1 MIAALL
7 VIITNSLVFV
17 IFKLFQRHQVHIKRA
32 IIINYTTAV
41 IISYFAIRKSIDFN
55 LLWNA
60 KWIIPAV
67 IIGIIYV
74 LNFYLINLCTK
85 NFNLAVTSLSGKISV
100 VIPILIGIIILHE
113 AFGWT
118 RVVGIL
124 LALLSLFLILK
135 PKNPTNFKLF
145 FNTPAKI
152 LKLFIPIALFLFYGI
167 SDALFQV
174 SQKKLFYSSI
184 YPESEGFVNENAIF
198 VLTVFSVCFIFS
210 ILFTTAIKENP
221 IRFYKFRDIIG
232 GIALG
237 VVNLIGGFMLLEAV
251 SQVNN
256 TGVLFAV
263 INISVVILTTM
274 IGILYFKEKL
284 RPINIVGIVIALLAL
299 VLLNI

>member
-17 IFKLFQRHQVHIKRA
+17 LFKLFQRYQVHIKRA

-41 IISYFAIRKSIDFN
+41 IISYVAIRQSLDFN

-60 KWIIPAV
+60 KWIIPAI

-74 LNFYLINLCTK
+74 LNFYVIDICTK
-85 NFNLAVTSLSGKISV
+85 NFNLAVTSLSGKMSV
-100 VIPILIGIIILHE
+100 VIPVLTGIIILNE
-113 AFGWT
+113 SFGWI
-118 RVVGIL
+118 RVVGII

-135 PKNPTNFKLF
+135 PEKFSKSKLF
-145 FNTPAKI
+145 FFSPAKI
-152 LKLFIPIALFLFYGI
+152 MKLYIPIALFLFYGI
-167 SDALFQV
+167 SDALFQI

-184 YPESEGFVNENAIF
+184 YPESGGFSNENGIF
-198 VLTVFSVCFIFS
+198 VLTVFSICLVFS
-210 ILFTTAIKENP
+210 ILFTTIRKENP
-221 IRFYKFRDIIG
+221 VRFYKFRDIIG

-263 INISVVILTTM
+263 INICVVILTTI

-284 RPINIVGIVIALLAL
+284 LPINIVGIGIAILSL

>member
-17 IFKLFQRHQVHIKRA
+17 IFKLFQRYQVHIKRV

-55 LLWNA
+55 LLWNS
-60 KWIIPAV
+60 KWIIPAI

-74 LNFYLINLCTK
+74 LNFYVIDLCTK

-100 VIPILIGIIILHE
+100 VIPVLTGIIILHE
-113 AFGWT
+113 SFGWM

-135 PKNPTNFKLF
+135 PENSRNSKSF
-145 FNTPAKI
+145 FESPAKI
-152 LKLFIPIALFLFYGI
+152 AKLFIPIALFLFYGI

-184 YPESEGFVNENAIF
+184 SPASEGFVNENGIF
-198 VLTVFSVCFIFS
+198 VLTVFSVCLLFS
-210 ILFTTAIKENP
+210 ILFTTAAKENP
-221 IRFYKFRDIIG
+221 IRFYKFRDLIG

-237 VVNLIGGFMLLEAV
+237 IVNLIGGFMLLEAV
-251 SQVNN
+251 SHVNN
-256 TGVLFAV
+256 TGVLFSV
-263 INISVVILTTM
+263 INISVVLLTTI
-274 IGILYFKEKL
+274 IGIVYFKEKL
-284 RPINIVGIVIALLAL
+284 RTINIVGIGIAFLAL
-299 VLLNI
+299 ILLNI

>member
-17 IFKLFQRHQVHIKRA
+17 IFKLFQRYQVHIKRA

-167 SDALFQV
+167 SDAFFQV
-174 SQKKLFYSSI
+174 SQK
-184 YPESEGFVNENAIF
+184 
-198 VLTVFSVCFIFS
+198 
-210 ILFTTAIKENP
+210 
-221 IRFYKFRDIIG
+221 
-232 GIALG
+232 
-237 VVNLIGGFMLLEAV
+237 
-251 SQVNN
+251 
-256 TGVLFAV
+256 
-263 INISVVILTTM
+263 
-274 IGILYFKEKL
+274 
-284 RPINIVGIVIALLAL
+284 
-299 VLLNI
+299 